1 MEYTIMNSGNFVN
14 ALLALDIG
22 SLHLEEPF
30 LLLIVAIPLIVLFT
44 VAFALVTR
52 KENANGHSTASY
64 VLHIALAIVIGFAAA
79 GTSWITTLTETNVYV
94 VADVSYSANKNLN
107 EIDNIIKNRIKLP
120 RNSKIGVV
128 CFGKD
133 YELLCD
139 LGSQNNVTSV
149 KNSTVDDSETNIAEA
164 LSYTGSLFKEDVIKK
179 IVLITD
185 GKQTDETDAYA
196 VRRAIDTLES
206 LGIEVNAIYI
216 DDNFDPGTPEVQI
229 SDAEF
234 TKSAFINH
242 EEWVNVTVQSS
253 VDTRAVMTLSSGEIQ
268 LQEKLVDLKEGTNT
282 VNFSLDTS
290 KGGTFDYVVEV
301 SAEKDTSEYN
311 NTYSFTQ
318 SVSSDIKLLII
329 AGSWK
334 SCTELVR
341 KYADV
346 ATIDAYENYAG
357 TDVPLTTKT
366 KFWREYADNDK
377 VHGYNCNP
385 NVASNY
391 RDVPCT
397 IEQLSK
403 YDEIILADVDIST
416 LVNSTEIIRNI
427 DTVISLLGKSL
438 VTLGNVYIQDSAA
451 DTYTESAKGVLK
463 SLDNMLPIR
472 YGQSEDDPKLYALVL
487 DISRS
492 MSDNTPSRLAMEK
505 AIAANLL
512 STLNDTDEICIITFY
527 GNVSILQ
534 PPTSL
539 EKREAILDAINNLN
553 GIQGTV
559 IGSGLQA
566 AYDRLK
572 GLDGY
577 AGKQVML
584 ISDFLDSENYEND
597 PVTIAAQMLDDDEIV
612 TSCVNVNKSTS
623 SAVRLADSIA
633 TAGGGKA
640 YHYNS
645 LSDSIDKVEFDSI
658 VGKDK
663 VKMPEGSFSV
673 YPTRPND
680 NALSNIDATQLPTV
694 SRFVNGLNKASAVSI
709 LELNYPKKGDGNGDT
724 DNSDSNNKFKQVP
737 LYSYWKYG
745 NGKVT
750 SFTSSIGEGIGNW
763 QSSGVSQTFMDNIL
777 DVNTPGQK
785 AEHPYVLEVLQEDSF
800 TRVQV
805 ILADLHFGTAATIK
819 LTLPDGEIIETG
831 MTFDSYLFYY
841 EFKSAE
847 IGKYQIDIDYIYN
860 NRSYP
865 VSTAINVSY
874 TSEYDAFTSFEPSML
889 FKAVDGRGTVIT
901 EGNLAITNV
910 ETNVGTYTM
919 DFTFALLIISV
930 ILYVV
935 DIIVRKLRWEDI
947 VSFFGGFK
955 KTQKSNSGG
964 KAK

>member
-1 MEYTIMNSGNFVN
+1 MNSGSFVN

-22 SLHLEEPF
+22 SLHLEEPL

-64 VLHIALAIVIGFAAA
+64 VLHIVLAIIIGFAAA

-94 VADVSYSANKNLN
+94 VADVSYSANKNLD
-107 EIDNIIKNRIKLP
+107 EIDNIIKNRIILP
-120 RNSKIGVV
+120 RNSKLGVV
-128 CFGKD
+128 TFGKD

-139 LGSQNNVTSV
+139 LGDQQNAVSV
-149 KNSTVDDSETNIAEA
+149 KESTVDDSETNIAEA
-164 LSYTGSLFKEDVIKK
+164 LSYAGSLFNDNVIKK

-206 LGIEVNAIYI
+206 LGVEVNAIYI
-216 DDNFDPGTPEVQI
+216 DNNFDPGTPEVQI

-242 EEWVNVTVQSS
+242 EEWVDVIVQAS
-253 VDTRAVMTLSSGEIQ
+253 VATRAIMTLSSGETQ
-268 LQEKLVDLKEGTNT
+268 LQERLVDLQEGTNS
-282 VNFSLDTS
+282 VRFNLDTGKS
-290 KGGTFDYVVEV
+290 GTFDYVVEV
-301 SAEKDTSEYN
+301 IAENDTSEYN

-334 SCTELVR
+334 SCTALVE
-341 KYADV
+341 KYADY
-346 ATIDAYENYAG
+346 ATIDAYENYTG
-357 TDVPLTTKT
+357 MDVSVSTKRG
-366 KFWREYADNDK
+366 FWDRYADNDK
-377 VHGYNCNP
+377 IHGYNCNP
-385 NVASNY
+385 NVATNY
-391 RDVPCT
+391 SDVPCT

-416 LVNSTEIIRNI
+416 LVNSTEIIRNL
-427 DTVISLLGKSL
+427 DTVVSLLGKSL

-451 DTYTESAKGVLK
+451 ETYTESAKGVLK

-472 YGQSEDDPKLYALVL
+472 FGQSEDDPKLYALVL

-492 MSDNTPSRLAMEK
+492 MSDNNPSRLAMEK

-512 STLNDTDEICIITFY
+512 STLNDTDEICIVTFY
-527 GNVSILQ
+527 GNVSVLQ

-539 EKREAILDAINNLN
+539 GKRETIIDAINNLN

-566 AYDRLK
+566 AYDRIR
-572 GLDGY
+572 GLEGY
-577 AGKQVML
+577 VGKQVML
-584 ISDFLDSENYEND
+584 ISDFIDSTGYEND
-597 PVTIAAQMLDDDEIV
+597 PITVAAQMFDEDEIV
-612 TSCVNVNKSTS
+612 TSCVNVNRSD
-623 SAVRLADSIA
+623 SAAVSLADRIA
-633 TAGGGKA
+633 AAGGGKA

-645 LSDSIDKVEFDSI
+645 ISDSTNKVEFDAI

-680 NALSNIDATQLPTV
+680 DALTNIDATLLPTV
-694 SRFVNGLNKASAVSI
+694 SKFVSGVNKASAVSV
-709 LELNYPKKGDGNGDT
+709 LQLNYPKKGNADSTAED
-724 DNSDSNNKFKQVP
+724 SDESISYKQVP

-763 QSSGVSQTFMDNIL
+763 QSSGVSQILMDNIL
-777 DVNTPGQK
+777 EVNTPGQK

-805 ILADLHFGTAATIK
+805 ILADLHFGTTASIK
-819 LTLPDGEIIETG
+819 LTLPDGEVIQTA
-831 MTFDSYLFYY
+831 MTFESYLFYY

-847 IGKYQIDIDYIYN
+847 KGKYQIDIDYIYN

-865 VSTAINVSY
+865 SSTAINVSY
-874 TSEYDAFTSFEPSML
+874 TSEYDAFTTFEPSML

-901 EGNLAITNV
+901 EGDLTVTNV

-919 DFTFALLIISV
+919 DYTYALLIISV
-930 ILYVV
+930 VLYVV
-935 DIIVRKLRWEDI
+935 DIVVRKLKWEDI

-955 KTQKSNSGG
+955 KTQKTNSGG
-964 KAK
+964 NAK